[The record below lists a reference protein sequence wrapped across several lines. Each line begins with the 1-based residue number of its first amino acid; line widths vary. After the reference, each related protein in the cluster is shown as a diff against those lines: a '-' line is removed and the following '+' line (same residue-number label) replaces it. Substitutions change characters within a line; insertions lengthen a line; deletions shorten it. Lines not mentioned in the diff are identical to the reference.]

1 MKSKKLI
8 TSMLVLVLILGGLA
22 SVSFAATSW
31 NPAEIVAGLTGRT
44 TEEVEAARDAG
55 TSYGAQA
62 KEAGELEAFQE
73 DRLAAYE
80 ARLNELVDEGRLTK
94 EEASDRLAAMT
105 TRIGQCTGDGTG
117 AGAGQRQGF
126 MNGNGGV
133 GRGMGRGV
141 LNGTG
146 RGGGLGQG
154 RMANCP
160 VA

>member
-44 TEEVEAARDAG
+44 AEEVETARDAG

-62 KEAGELEAFQE
+62 AEEGKLEDFQE
-73 DRLAAYE
+73 ERLAAYE
-80 ARLNELVDEGRLTK
+80 ARLKELVEEGRLTE
-94 EEASDRLAAMT
+94 EEAADRLEAMT
-105 TRIGQCTGDGTG
+105 ARIEQCTGDGTG
-117 AGAGQRQGF
+117 AGAGQCQGF
-126 MNGNGGV
+126 ANGNGV

-141 LNGTG
+141 RNGSG
-146 RGGGLGQG
+146 RGGLGQG
-154 RMANCP
+154 MMANCP